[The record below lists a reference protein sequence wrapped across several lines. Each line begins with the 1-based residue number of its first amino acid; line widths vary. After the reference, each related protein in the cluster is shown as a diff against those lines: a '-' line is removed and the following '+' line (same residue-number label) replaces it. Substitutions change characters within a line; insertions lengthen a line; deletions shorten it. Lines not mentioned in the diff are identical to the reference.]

1 MTNTFWISTNIIFDL
16 GTGKTSQILMLV
28 NREGDAAAFNT
39 LKEAQTYLAFVQA
52 RAGQIQWF
60 VDPPTPQRPQGY
72 LIRGVQN
79 A

>member
-1 MTNTFWISTNIIFDL
+1 
-16 GTGKTSQILMLV
+16 MLV